1 MRKHATGK
9 KRKLYAQ
16 FLRFLPVAG
25 LRFTFYA
32 FYPDCYAYVR
42 SRTIRPT
49 EDLCAYV
56 KNEPIVGLIT
66 MQHDDVRDVTNG
78 LGSTNGGTLSGV
90 PATRTPQT
98 GHNGGTTKH
107 ATNDPGSQC

>member
-1 MRKHATGK
+1 
-9 KRKLYAQ
+9 
-16 FLRFLPVAG
+16 
-25 LRFTFYA
+25 
-32 FYPDCYAYVR
+32 
-42 SRTIRPT
+42 
-49 EDLCAYV
+49 
-56 KNEPIVGLIT
+56 